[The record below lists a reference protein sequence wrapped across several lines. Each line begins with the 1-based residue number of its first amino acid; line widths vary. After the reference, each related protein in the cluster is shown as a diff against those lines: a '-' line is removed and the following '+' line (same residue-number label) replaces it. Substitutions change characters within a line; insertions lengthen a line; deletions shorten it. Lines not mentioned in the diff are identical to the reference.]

1 MQITLCLKIRF
12 WWKDFSTT
20 GGEQEDR
27 LVNVKTDIKFDTL
40 LSSCGGTWCV
50 YTLRVVVRCEV
61 TLVVQAFEI
70 WVQDDLRLNRQIS
83 ATVSKANKRFI
94 TSGDTKNSPT
104 GELIQEGHD
113 HASSI
118 MSLFESRNH
127 HVIFRKNNLDF

>member
-1 MQITLCLKIRF
+1 MK
-12 WWKDFSTT
+12 
-20 GGEQEDR
+20 
-27 LVNVKTDIKFDTL
+27 
-40 LSSCGGTWCV
+40 
-50 YTLRVVVRCEV
+50 V

-127 HVIFRKNNLDF
+127 HVIFRKNNLDFWLETVYRLDLPWEESIIFLD